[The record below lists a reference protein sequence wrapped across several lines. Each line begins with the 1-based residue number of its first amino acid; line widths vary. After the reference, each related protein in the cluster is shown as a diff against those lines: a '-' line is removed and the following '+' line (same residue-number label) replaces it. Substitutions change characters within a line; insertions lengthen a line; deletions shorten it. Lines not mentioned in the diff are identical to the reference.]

1 MNILWLGELAP
12 LSSLPLCD
20 SLSLSFESD
29 STQLSP
35 EPKIPIPI
43 SDLSTGV
50 TNRTHGFVSHAAL
63 KCGSNVQGLG
73 PLQSILPATA
83 SRWGNFEISRQV
95 VAAVAARAAMTDSEE
110 REGAEAAWEFLCDFG
125 SAQIQTKEVRS
136 VLLNFIL
143 S

>member
-95 VAAVAARAAMTDSEE
+95 VVVVAVAARAAMTDSEE
-110 REGAEAAWEFLCDFG
+110 RERAEAA
-125 SAQIQTKEVRS
+125 
-136 VLLNFIL
+136 
-143 S
+143 